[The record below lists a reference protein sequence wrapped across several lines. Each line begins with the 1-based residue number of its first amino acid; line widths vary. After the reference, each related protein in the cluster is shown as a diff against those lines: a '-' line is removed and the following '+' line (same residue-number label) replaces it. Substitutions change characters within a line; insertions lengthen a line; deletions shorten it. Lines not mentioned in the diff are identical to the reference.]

1 VRTDNP
7 YNPSKA
13 RNVANKDKQTTITPA
28 IAAQRLGVEVYTV
41 RRWCDWHAAHLSASA
56 SPGAGALRRLTQS
69 DIEVLSMVR
78 DLRAQG
84 LHTETI
90 NEQLE
95 GVTFAVVDTD
105 EQSAADSEELAPMA
119 SQEGLQQAPPVL
131 VALQAMQTQID
142 AIQQARQEDRRP
154 RFDIVTAIGL
164 GFVGGLIFM
173 LAVIVLAWLYSGS

>member
-1 VRTDNP
+1 M
-7 YNPSKA
+7 
-13 RNVANKDKQTTITPA
+13 ANNDRQTTITPSE
-28 IAAQRLGVEVYTV
+28 AAKRLGVEVYTV

-95 GVTFAVVDTD
+95 GVTFAVVDNDTANVSSMNG
-105 EQSAADSEELAPMA
+105 ESEELAPLA
-119 SQEGLQQAPPVL
+119 SQEAPQSTQAIIMVVESL
-131 VALQAMQTQID
+131 RSEVK
-142 AIQQARQEDRRP
+142 AIQEAR
-154 RFDIVTAIGL
+154 RFDAVGLVGLGIVIGL
-164 GFVGGLIFM
+164 VFATMFIALASLYGG
-173 LAVIVLAWLYSGS
+173 

>member
-1 VRTDNP
+1 M
-7 YNPSKA
+7 
-13 RNVANKDKQTTITPA
+13 ANNDRQTTITPA

-41 RRWCDWHAAHLSASA
+41 RRWCDWHATHLSASA

-105 EQSAADSEELAPMA
+105 EQSAADSTELASVG
-119 SQEGLQQAPPVL
+119 SQEGQQATQAIVIVVESL
-131 VALQAMQTQID
+131 QKRFDALEAAHHQI
-142 AIQQARQEDRRP
+142 RQEDRQSRDDMVKG
-154 RFDIVTAIGL
+154 FAIGFLVAGFLFL
-164 GFVGGLIFM
+164 GM
-173 LAVIVLAWLYSGS
+173 VLLSWLYGG

>member
-1 VRTDNP
+1 M
-7 YNPSKA
+7 
-13 RNVANKDKQTTITPA
+13 ANNDRQTTITPSV
-28 IAAQRLGVEVYTV
+28 AAQRLGVEVYTV

-105 EQSAADSEELAPMA
+105 EQSAADSEELAPVA
-119 SQEGLQQAPPVL
+119 SQDGLQSTQAMLMVLNDLQRQIDGIQQSRRDSVTWFSLGFL
-131 VALQAMQTQID
+131 VAGFL
-142 AIQQARQEDRRP
+142 
-154 RFDIVTAIGL
+154 FL
-164 GFVGGLIFM
+164 GM
-173 LAVIVLAWLYSGS
+173 VLLSWLYGG

>member
-1 VRTDNP
+1 M
-7 YNPSKA
+7 
-13 RNVANKDKQTTITPA
+13 ANNDRQTTITPSV
-28 IAAQRLGVEVYTV
+28 AAQRLGVEVYTV

-105 EQSAADSEELAPMA
+105 EQSAGDSEELAPLA
-119 SQEGLQQAPPVL
+119 SQDGLQSTQAMLMVLNDLQRQIDGIQQSRRDSVTWFALGFL
-131 VALQAMQTQID
+131 VAGFL
-142 AIQQARQEDRRP
+142 
-154 RFDIVTAIGL
+154 FL
-164 GFVGGLIFM
+164 GM
-173 LAVIVLAWLYSGS
+173 VLLSWLYGGN

>member
-1 VRTDNP
+1 M
-7 YNPSKA
+7 
-13 RNVANKDKQTTITPA
+13 ANNDRQTTITPSA
-28 IAAQRLGVEVYTV
+28 AAQRLGVEVYTV

-105 EQSAADSEELAPMA
+105 EQPSADSEQLAPLA
-119 SQEGLQQAPPVL
+119 SQEGLQQASAVV
-131 VALQAMQTQID
+131 VALEAMQRQID
-142 AIQQARQEDRRP
+142 GIQQANRSRLDT
-154 RFDIVTAIGL
+154 ITSIGIGICIGL
-164 GFVGGLIFM
+164 LFAVGM
-173 LAVIVLAWLYSGS
+173 IVLAWLYGG

>member
-1 VRTDNP
+1 M
-7 YNPSKA
+7 
-13 RNVANKDKQTTITPA
+13 ANNDRQTTITPSA
-28 IAAQRLGVEVYTV
+28 AAQRLGVEVYTV

-105 EQSAADSEELAPMA
+105 EQSAADSEELAPPA
-119 SQEGLQQAPPVL
+119 SQEGLQQAPALLMVVQDLQRQIDGIQQSRRDSVTWFALGFL
-131 VALQAMQTQID
+131 VAGFL
-142 AIQQARQEDRRP
+142 
-154 RFDIVTAIGL
+154 FL
-164 GFVGGLIFM
+164 GM
-173 LAVIVLAWLYSGS
+173 VLLSWLYGG

>member
-1 VRTDNP
+1 M
-7 YNPSKA
+7 
-13 RNVANKDKQTTITPA
+13 ANNDRQTTITPSA
-28 IAAQRLGVEVYTV
+28 AAQRLGVEVYTV

-95 GVTFAVVDTD
+95 GVTFAIVDND
-105 EQSAADSEELAPMA
+105 EQSAGDSEELAPLA
-119 SQEGLQQAPPVL
+119 SQEAPQSTQAIIMVVESL
-131 VALQAMQTQID
+131 RSEVK
-142 AIQQARQEDRRP
+142 AIQEAR
-154 RFDIVTAIGL
+154 RFDAVGLVGLGIVIGL
-164 GFVGGLIFM
+164 VFATMFIA
-173 LAVIVLAWLYSGS
+173 LASLYGVP

>member
-1 VRTDNP
+1 M
-7 YNPSKA
+7 
-13 RNVANKDKQTTITPA
+13 ANNDRQTTITPSA
-28 IAAQRLGVEVYTV
+28 AAQRLGVEVYTV

-105 EQSAADSEELAPMA
+105 EQSAADSEELAPVA
-119 SQEGLQQAPPVL
+119 SQESLQQAPQAFVVALDSLQRQIDGLRASRRDNVSWFSLGFL
-131 VALQAMQTQID
+131 VAGFL
-142 AIQQARQEDRRP
+142 
-154 RFDIVTAIGL
+154 FL
-164 GFVGGLIFM
+164 GM
-173 LAVIVLAWLYSGS
+173 VLLSWLYGG

>member
-1 VRTDNP
+1 M
-7 YNPSKA
+7 
-13 RNVANKDKQTTITPA
+13 ANNDRQTTITPSA
-28 IAAQRLGVEVYTV
+28 AAQRLGVEVYTV

-95 GVTFAVVDTD
+95 GVTFAIVDTD
-105 EQSAADSEELAPMA
+105 EQSAGDSEELAPPA
-119 SQEGLQQAPPVL
+119 SQEGLQQSPALLMVVQDLQRQIDGIQQSRRDSVTWFALGFL
-131 VALQAMQTQID
+131 VAGFL
-142 AIQQARQEDRRP
+142 
-154 RFDIVTAIGL
+154 FL
-164 GFVGGLIFM
+164 GM
-173 LAVIVLAWLYSGS
+173 VLLSWLYGG